1 MKTSYAPPPPT
12 TQSVSDCTPFTIF
25 FPVPQLCGA
34 DKPYLSP
41 EKLKDKHEEIKKTS
55 LEEFRSKR
63 KMGSSQISQTYE
75 DELIRKIEE
84 AYESF
89 VKRNESKHILYA
101 YRTPA
106 VLSTIMVLSYLISTI
121 LDTLGIESLSQT
133 AIFGLYIPLLLTLV
147 WLYVKYSGDFREVG
161 QFIDNVTSAIW
172 DQVSI
177 FWSIPPHM
185 HILKITMC
193 DAGIEIYSIHV
204 FGCCIMHA

>member
-1 MKTSYAPPPPT
+1 M
-12 TQSVSDCTPFTIF
+12 
-25 FPVPQLCGA
+25 QLCGA

-41 EKLKDKHEEIKKTS
+41 ETLKTKHEAIMEAS
-55 LEEFRSKR
+55 LKEFRSKR

-75 DELIRKIEE
+75 DELVRKVEE

-106 VLSTIMVLSYLISTI
+106 VLSTIMVLSYLISSI
-121 LDTLGIESLSQT
+121 LDTLGVESLSQT
-133 AIFGLYIPLLLTLV
+133 AIFGLYIPLLLTLI

-172 DQVSI
+172 EQV
-177 FWSIPPHM
+177 
-185 HILKITMC
+185 
-193 DAGIEIYSIHV
+193 
-204 FGCCIMHA
+204 CII

>member
-1 MKTSYAPPPPT
+1 M
-12 TQSVSDCTPFTIF
+12 
-25 FPVPQLCGA
+25 
-34 DKPYLSP
+34 
-41 EKLKDKHEEIKKTS
+41 KHEAIKTAS

-106 VLSTIMVLSYLISTI
+106 VLATIMVLSYLISSV
-121 LDTLGIESLSQT
+121 LDTIGVESLSRT
-133 AIFGLYIPLLLTLV
+133 AIFGLYIPLILTLV

-161 QFIDNVTSAIW
+161 QLIDNVTSGIW
-172 DQVSI
+172 EQVS
-177 FWSIPPHM
+177 WPYDYVM
-185 HILKITMC
+185 YTCAWILIITVR
-193 DAGIEIYSIHV
+193 IK
-204 FGCCIMHA
+204 

>member
-1 MKTSYAPPPPT
+1 MLVTALLL
-12 TQSVSDCTPFTIF
+12 PFSF
-25 FPVPQLCGA
+25 LVPQLCGA

-185 HILKITMC
+185 H
-193 DAGIEIYSIHV
+193 
-204 FGCCIMHA
+204 F